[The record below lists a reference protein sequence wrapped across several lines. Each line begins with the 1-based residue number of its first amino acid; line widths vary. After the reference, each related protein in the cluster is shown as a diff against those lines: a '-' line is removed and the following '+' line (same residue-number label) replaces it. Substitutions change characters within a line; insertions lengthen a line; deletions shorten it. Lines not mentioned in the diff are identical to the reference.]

1 MRPYLSILLAAAL
14 LTGCR
19 PQKDS
24 KFLTTLQKA
33 ENNVENVASKADDAK
48 HADSEESTTIEAGKG
63 YELPANV
70 DGQILLKR
78 IGYTVSY
85 NIQTKE
91 PNWVAWYL
99 SADRVSGDADR
110 SGVEFTE
117 DEEVPEPR
125 ATTWDYYRSHFDRG
139 HQCPAGDNKWNQDA
153 MNQSFLLTN
162 ICPQN
167 PKLNKYEWN
176 RLESQC
182 RDWAKEYGGVYIAC
196 GPIYAP
202 NSKKTIG
209 EHKVKVPTAFFK
221 VVLCMTGTP
230 KAIGFIYQNTGD
242 KQDYRQCVR
251 TVDEIEQLTGYDFFK
266 SLDDKVEKR
275 VEANANID
283 DWPQDRLDSS
293 R

>member
-99 SADRVSGDADR
+99 SSDRVSGDADR
-110 SGVEFTE
+110 NGV
-117 DEEVPEPR
+117 EVPEPR

>member
-99 SADRVSGDADR
+99 SSDRVSGDVDR
-110 SGVEFTE
+110 NGVEFTE

-221 VVLCMTGTP
+221 VVLCMPGTP

>member
-48 HADSEESTTIEAGKG
+48 HADSEECTTIEAGKG

-99 SADRVSGDADR
+99 SSDRVSGDADR
-110 SGVEFTE
+110 NGVEFTE

>member
-99 SADRVSGDADR
+99 SSDRVSGDADR
-110 SGVEFTE
+110 NGVEFTE

-182 RDWAKEYGGVYIAC
+182 RDWAKEYGGVCIAC

>member
-99 SADRVSGDADR
+99 SSDRVSGDVDR
-110 SGVEFTE
+110 NGVEFTE

>member
-1 MRPYLSILLAAAL
+1 M
-14 LTGCR
+14 
-19 PQKDS
+19 
-24 KFLTTLQKA
+24 
-33 ENNVENVASKADDAK
+33 
-48 HADSEESTTIEAGKG
+48 
-63 YELPANV
+63 
-70 DGQILLKR
+70 
-78 IGYTVSY
+78 
-85 NIQTKE
+85 
-91 PNWVAWYL
+91 VAWYL
-99 SADRVSGDADR
+99 SSDRVSGDADR
-110 SGVEFTE
+110 NGVEFTE

-221 VVLCMTGTP
+221 VVLCMPGTP

>member
-1 MRPYLSILLAAAL
+1 MRHTLLILLAASL
-14 LTGCR
+14 LTGCHQQR
-19 PQKDS
+19 DNR
-24 KFLTTLQKA
+24 FLTTLQKA
-33 ENNVENVASKADDAK
+33 EHNIENVGNSSKSGTSDSKAP
-48 HADSEESTTIEAGKG
+48 TTVAAGKG
-63 YELPANV
+63 YELPADIN
-70 DGQILLKR
+70 GQILLKR

-85 NIQTKE
+85 NPQTKE

-99 SADRVSGDADR
+99 SADRLQGDANR
-110 SGVEFTE
+110 SGVEFQE

-125 ATTWDYYRSHFDRG
+125 STTWDYYRSHYDRG
-139 HQCPAGDNKWNQDA
+139 HQCPAGDNKWSQES

-182 RDWAKEYGGVYIAC
+182 REWAKEYGGVYVAC
-196 GPIYAP
+196 GPIFSA

-209 EHKVKVPTAFFK
+209 QNKVKVPTAFFK
-221 VVLCMTGTP
+221 VILCMTGKP

-242 KQDYRQCVR
+242 KQDFRQCVR
-251 TVDEIEQLTGYDFFK
+251 SVDEIEQITGYDFFK

-275 VEANANID
+275 VEAETNID
-283 DWPQDRLDSS
+283 DWPQERLKGN

>member
-1 MRPYLSILLAAAL
+1 
-14 LTGCR
+14 
-19 PQKDS
+19 
-24 KFLTTLQKA
+24 
-33 ENNVENVASKADDAK
+33 
-48 HADSEESTTIEAGKG
+48 
-63 YELPANV
+63 
-70 DGQILLKR
+70 
-78 IGYTVSY
+78 
-85 NIQTKE
+85 
-91 PNWVAWYL
+91 
-99 SADRVSGDADR
+99 
-110 SGVEFTE
+110 
-117 DEEVPEPR
+117 
-125 ATTWDYYRSHFDRG
+125 
-139 HQCPAGDNKWNQDA
+139 

>member
-99 SADRVSGDADR
+99 SSDRVSGDADR
-110 SGVEFTE
+110 NGVEFTE

>member
-48 HADSEESTTIEAGKG
+48 QADSEESTTIEAGKG

>member
-99 SADRVSGDADR
+99 SSDRVSGDADR
-110 SGVEFTE
+110 NGVEFTE

-230 KAIGFIYQNTGD
+230 KAIGFIYQIGCPIRCAN
-242 KQDYRQCVR
+242 
-251 TVDEIEQLTGYDFFK
+251 FS
-266 SLDDKVEKR
+266 SLF
-275 VEANANID
+275 
-283 DWPQDRLDSS
+283 
-293 R
+293 

>member
-33 ENNVENVASKADDAK
+33 ENSVENVASNSDDAK
-48 HADSEESTTIEAGKG
+48 QADTEESTTVEAGKG

>member
-117 DEEVPEPR
+117 DEEVPEPC

>member
-48 HADSEESTTIEAGKG
+48 QADSEESTTAEAGKG